1 MFSLPKTSSE
11 KKDAK
16 KKLKNERCWILA
28 GALHIFAEKSKH
40 YESNTP

>member
-1 MFSLPKTSSE
+1 MFLLPKTSSE

-16 KKLKNERCWILA
+16 KKQKNDHCWILA
-28 GALHIFAEKSKH
+28 GALHIFAEKTKH